1 MERLGAL
8 LGLPPPPQ
16 RYVAGTY
23 LYTWLKGDKVEKKIL
38 ETTRS
43 QGSNRAKR
51 SKIQSVHGLALLSG
65 LGPLTFSV
73 QQRK

>member
-8 LGLPPPPQ
+8 LGLPPQ